1 MTRLVEASHYT
12 PEGRGFADSTGPAV
26 KGVCL
31 WQLNHWDRGL
41 EVRKEYKRIQNNP
54 AVNMAVCVLSVLY
67 SKCERQKPEQ

>member
-1 MTRLVEASHYT
+1 LVEASHYT